1 MKIDIRPET
10 EKDFKA
16 IYQINMEAFSGNTE
30 AYLVEKLRKNP
41 HFIPGLS
48 LVAKINTKTVGHILF
63 FPVDIVEGDKKTKT
77 LALAP
82 MSVLREYQKKGV
94 GSKLVK
100 VGLSKAKKLGFSSVI
115 VLGHPAYYPKFGFK
129 PASIWKIKPPFKA
142 LDKAF
147 MALELI
153 PGALSN
159 ASGTVEYPKE
169 FGA

>member
-1 MKIDIRPET
+1 MKIDIRQET

-16 IYQINMEAFSGNTE
+16 VYQINMDAFSGNKE
-30 AYLVEKLRKNP
+30 SCLVEKLRKNP
-41 HFIPGLS
+41 AFVPELS
-48 LVAKINTKTVGHILF
+48 LVAKLNTKAIGHILF
-63 FPVDIVEGDKKTKT
+63 FPVNIVEGEKRTKV

-82 MSVLREYQKKGV
+82 MAVLREYQKKGV

-100 VGLSKAKKLGFSSVI
+100 VGLSKAKKMGFGSVI

-129 PASIWKIKPPFKA
+129 PASGWNIKPPFKA
-142 LDKAF
+142 PDKAF

-159 ASGTVEYPKE
+159 TSGSVEYPKE
-169 FGA
+169 FE